1 VPYSSLFIG
10 SWHKDNVELC
20 HIEAQLHKKS
30 VTNAPLLVLSR
41 YFFCSNS
48 LKFTKIFVPL
58 RRERRQGWKAGALH
72 KHLCLLVS
80 GNYQTKIETI

>member
-1 VPYSSLFIG
+1 V
-10 SWHKDNVELC
+10 
-20 HIEAQLHKKS
+20 
-30 VTNAPLLVLSR
+30 
-41 YFFCSNS
+41 
-48 LKFTKIFVPL
+48 KFKKIFVPL